1 MEKKQRN
8 SPTLSRKPLE
18 IRSCDAASTL
28 GAVEMPSSGIVVLN
42 RNHQIPRRPSLFY
55 RSSAVDWL
63 SIQPIQAV
71 VTSTSELLCRSFSKH
86 ITAFRALSREDD
98 MAITVTIEEAQA
110 NLKEL
115 LHQLSPGE
123 EIIITEQHKAVA
135 RLRGELEKPVRRPPP
150 GLGKGSI
157 LHMSA
162 DFDEPLDEMAEY
174 LS

>member
-1 MEKKQRN
+1 METKE
-8 SPTLSRKPLE
+8 SVLGIP
-18 IRSCDAASTL
+18 DACVT
-28 GAVEMPSSGIVVLN
+28 MPSSGNAETPLAGSMTF
-42 RNHQIPRRPSLFY
+42 RP
-55 RSSAVDWL
+55 V
-63 SIQPIQAV
+63 
-71 VTSTSELLCRSFSKH
+71 
-86 ITAFRALSREDD
+86 SREDD

-157 LHMSA
+157 PHMSA